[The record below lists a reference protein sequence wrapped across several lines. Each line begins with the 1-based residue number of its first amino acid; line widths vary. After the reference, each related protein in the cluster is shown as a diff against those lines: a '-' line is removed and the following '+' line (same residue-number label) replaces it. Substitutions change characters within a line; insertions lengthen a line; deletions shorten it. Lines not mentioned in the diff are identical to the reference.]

1 MEENEKLNTQM
12 PQTSTENIS
21 VLLAPLQNLN
31 LMDDYLFDAATV
43 DLEAC
48 KIILELSLGIKIQ
61 RICWKEGQKVIH
73 NLPGKR
79 GIRMDFYVVDEDGR
93 IFDVEMQKRNVGNIP
108 KRTRF
113 YQALLDAPLLES
125 GEIGFDHL
133 NPTYIVV
140 ICGFDIFG
148 LKKYR
153 YTFENLCHE
162 ALPQPLSLGDECKKV
177 ILNTKGEN
185 DDDVE
190 QSLIDFLHYV
200 EHSTDESIPDGCDE
214 RLRHLHE
221 KVKHIKSSTQMG
233 VDYMKMEER
242 DRLLKEEGVED
253 GKECVNQL
261 IQILIKQSRTDEIER
276 AVTDKA
282 YQDQLLKEFH
292 LS

>member
-1 MEENEKLNTQM
+1 M
-12 PQTSTENIS
+12 
-21 VLLAPLQNLN
+21 
-31 LMDDYLFDAATV
+31 
-43 DLEAC
+43 
-48 KIILELSLGIKIQ
+48 
-61 RICWKEGQKVIH
+61 
-73 NLPGKR
+73 
-79 GIRMDFYVVDEDGR
+79 
-93 IFDVEMQKRNVGNIP
+93 
-108 KRTRF
+108 
-113 YQALLDAPLLES
+113 
-125 GEIGFDHL
+125 
-133 NPTYIVV
+133 
-140 ICGFDIFG
+140 
-148 LKKYR
+148 
-153 YTFENLCHE
+153 
-162 ALPQPLSLGDECKKV
+162 
-177 ILNTKGEN
+177 
-185 DDDVE
+185 E

-261 IQILIKQSRTDEIER
+261 IQILIKQSRTDEIEK